1 MKTLSTIQIL
11 LAMLCLGSCEFHQSA
26 EKDLTTGAVSRGDG
40 LGCDEIILKMNDKA
54 EKRNTFVFGEKV
66 NIEFKNIIGFKRQDG
81 KAFPGLS
88 MYIVKNEKDTVESY
102 PNLLEDM
109 SAGTDLAPLEL
120 RAAFRTAFPY
130 SNQEK
135 YKVLVKIWDMKGEGV
150 FTYEFPFKI
159 EENKLLKID
168 ADRIAYSRIYL
179 WNESLKNVVADKKIS
194 RNDELML
201 LLNGINGLDIKD
213 GRTYPVLSL
222 DVEDGKGKKII
233 SDANLL
239 RDYEAGGVSP
249 DTLQAQIP
257 VYITFGKGQINNP
270 YVIKAVLKDKYS
282 SKKIEMNTELELH

>member
-1 MKTLSTIQIL
+1 MKILSSIQII
-11 LAMLCLGSCEFHQSA
+11 LAIVCLGSCEFHQSA

-40 LGCDEIILKMNDKA
+40 LGCDEIVLKMNDKA

-66 NIEFKNIIGFKRQDG
+66 NIGFKNIIGFKREDG
-81 KAFPGLS
+81 KTFPGLS

-120 RAAFRTAFPY
+120 RAAFRAVFPY
-130 SNQEK
+130 SKGEK
-135 YKVLVKIWDMKGEGV
+135 YKVLVKIWDLKGKGV

-159 EENKLLKID
+159 EENKLLSIH

-194 RNDELML
+194 KNDELML
-201 LLNGINGLDIKD
+201 LLNGINGLEIKN

-222 DVEDGKGKKII
+222 EVEDGTGKKII

-239 RDYEAGGVSP
+239 RDYEAAGVSP

-270 YVIKAVLKDKYS
+270 YLIKAVLKDKYS
-282 SKKIEMNTELELH
+282 SKKIEMNTALELY